1 LSTTSLIHVSFYYA
15 ATCMNETQQDEGTSQ
30 NNCHHYCVKKNINS
44 KGTFLEYGGVVSIK
58 SMGVVV

>member
-1 LSTTSLIHVSFYYA
+1 
-15 ATCMNETQQDEGTSQ
+15 MNETQQDEGTSQ